1 MDWKWQNV
9 GFVKH
14 GVFQQQ
20 NWVNQHFL
28 KYRYNGNEPGIICM
42 CVYICIYVY
51 MYICIYVYMYIYV
64 CMYICICVYIYVYM
78 YICVYIYVYVYYISN
93 TMGLSKHVLCCKIA
107 MCFFSGGKRP
117 YRSRTVSDKPKGS
130 NLNQI
135 RSGLDQTNSW
145 VCVAAAN
152 RGYVTPKSWF
162 ILVFVKTKSD

>member
-1 MDWKWQNV
+1 
-9 GFVKH
+9 
-14 GVFQQQ
+14 
-20 NWVNQHFL
+20 
-28 KYRYNGNEPGIICM
+28 
-42 CVYICIYVY
+42 
-51 MYICIYVYMYIYV
+51 MYICIYVYMYLCIYV
-64 CMYICICVYIYVYM
+64 YICICIYM
-78 YICVYIYVYVYYISN
+78 CIYICICILHKQHYGFVQTCSMLQN
-93 TMGLSKHVLCCKIA
+93 RHVF
-107 MCFFSGGKRP
+107 FFSGGKRP